1 MFLWANFYMVAIK
14 AFEFFGNLN
23 CKFKKK
29 HQKSWKFSPTF
40 GKLIN
45 LKKKPMIGT
54 TSKIF

>member
-29 HQKSWKFSPTF
+29 SKKLEIFTHLWKAH
-40 GKLIN
+40 KLE
-45 LKKKPMIGT
+45 KKT
-54 TSKIF
+54 HDWN

>member
-23 CKFKKK
+23 CKFQKK